1 MNPIKDLETLCP
13 ALAES
18 RAEALMLMD
27 NLVRHLSN
35 EDYQT
40 GWFMNGVPDGAP
52 RLRMTTEQME
62 YYSQFIDEFEEIT
75 KLFAKIVRRICF
87 KVKYEPGGFC

>member
-13 ALAES
+13 TMAES

-27 NLVRHLSN
+27 NLVRHLSD
-35 EDYQT
+35 EDYQA

-62 YYSQFIDEFEEIT
+62 YYSQFIDEFEKMT

>member
-13 ALAES
+13 TLAES

-27 NLVRHLSN
+27 NLVRHLSD
-35 EDYQT
+35 EDYQA

-62 YYSQFIDEFEEIT
+62 YYSQFIDEFEEMT

>member
-13 ALAES
+13 TLVES

-27 NLVRHLSN
+27 NLVRHLSD
-35 EDYQT
+35 EDYQA

-62 YYSQFIDEFEEIT
+62 YYSQFIDEFEEMT

>member
-1 MNPIKDLETLCP
+1 MNPIKDPETMCP

-27 NLVRHLSN
+27 NLVRHLSD
-35 EDYQT
+35 EDSQT